1 MIKNK
6 AKVTDTSENAN
17 RKLGQDFNIGQKKN
31 SRPKAHGIRTA
42 AWMSL
47 LPMHHHKLVSYSSY
61 LFPKP
66 FQLIC
71 SSYHFFRV
79 QMPNRRVLLISLT
92 RLNQPSSKVSFCFLA
107 YTFFRRLRI
116 SFCLLWYSFQR
127 AVFLS
132 LWHVL
137 WFSFIFSTRLLHVE
151 YFSISFLNKLTL
163 ENKGTKQLDARQMN
177 QQLEYGFPLRL
188 ASSHLGLLTVS
199 FPTRKG

>member
-1 MIKNK
+1 
-6 AKVTDTSENAN
+6 
-17 RKLGQDFNIGQKKN
+17 
-31 SRPKAHGIRTA
+31 
-42 AWMSL
+42 
-47 LPMHHHKLVSYSSY
+47 
-61 LFPKP
+61 
-66 FQLIC
+66 
-71 SSYHFFRV
+71 
-79 QMPNRRVLLISLT
+79 MPNRRVLLISLT

-177 QQLEYGFPLRL
+177 QQLEYGFP
-188 ASSHLGLLTVS
+188 
-199 FPTRKG
+199 

>member
-1 MIKNK
+1 
-6 AKVTDTSENAN
+6 
-17 RKLGQDFNIGQKKN
+17 
-31 SRPKAHGIRTA
+31 
-42 AWMSL
+42 MSL

-79 QMPNRRVLLISLT
+79 QMPNRRVLFISLT
-92 RLNQPSSKVSFCFLA
+92 RLSQPSSKVSFCFLG
-107 YTFFRRLRI
+107 LH
-116 SFCLLWYSFQR
+116 LLWRVEDFLLPPVLR

-137 WFSFIFSTRLLHVE
+137 WFSFIFSTRFLHVE

-177 QQLEYGFPLRL
+177 QQLEHGFP
-188 ASSHLGLLTVS
+188 
-199 FPTRKG
+199 